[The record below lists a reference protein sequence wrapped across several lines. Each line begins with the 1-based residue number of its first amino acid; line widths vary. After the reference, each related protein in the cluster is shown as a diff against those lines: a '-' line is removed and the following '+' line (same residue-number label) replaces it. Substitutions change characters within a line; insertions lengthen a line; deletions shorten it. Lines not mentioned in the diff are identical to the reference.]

1 MFICSLNHGQALQ
14 KKNNRGVYGDGN
26 LQDALRL
33 VRDGM
38 PLIRVSKELRVPART
53 IRRQR
58 DALVATPGKVRLG
71 SSSAL
76 PPEVELVIHDHIQ
89 TMERA
94 LYGLTPT
101 DVRRLAYDVAV
112 TTGTNYPFNQ
122 TNKLAGKD
130 WLKSF
135 LRRHPD
141 LSIRQ
146 PQGTNLS
153 RAVGFNRAKVNE
165 FFGIYKD
172 VLNGHEYLPS
182 KVWNMDETGI
192 TSVHQP
198 GKVVASKGVRQVAKM
213 TSGEGGATVTVIC
226 AVSAAGAYLPPFIIF
241 PRKRMV
247 DQLMQGAPPQSVG
260 HASASGWT
268 DAGLFL
274 KWMEHFVLYTN
285 ASTQNR
291 HLIVLDGHHNHKTLD
306 AVNYARSH
314 GIELIT
320 LPPHCTH
327 KMQPLDRCYFKSL
340 KSAYNVSAD
349 NWMTSHHG
357 QRITFYDMAGIFG
370 TAFLRTS
377 TPDKAIN
384 GFRACGLWPFD
395 DTIFQDNEFAAA
407 AVTEEG
413 PPIYDTT
420 EQADVAAVEG
430 MCTMLTCTIYTGHTS
445 VNVHTMD
452 IPKPFHHTL
461 EAKRA

>member
-1 MFICSLNHGQALQ
+1 
-14 KKNNRGVYGDGN
+14 
-26 LQDALRL
+26 
-33 VRDGM
+33 
-38 PLIRVSKELRVPART
+38 
-53 IRRQR
+53 
-58 DALVATPGKVRLG
+58 
-71 SSSAL
+71 
-76 PPEVELVIHDHIQ
+76 
-89 TMERA
+89 
-94 LYGLTPT
+94 
-101 DVRRLAYDVAV
+101 
-112 TTGTNYPFNQ
+112 
-122 TNKLAGKD
+122 
-130 WLKSF
+130 
-135 LRRHPD
+135 
-141 LSIRQ
+141 
-146 PQGTNLS
+146 
-153 RAVGFNRAKVNE
+153 
-165 FFGIYKD
+165 
-172 VLNGHEYLPS
+172 
-182 KVWNMDETGI
+182 MDETGI

-213 TSGEGGATVTVIC
+213 TSGERGATVTVIC

-291 HLIVLDGHHNHKTLD
+291 HLDGHHSHNTLD
-306 AVNYARSH
+306 AVNYARAH

-327 KMQPLDRCYFKSL
+327 KKQPLDRCYFKSL

-395 DTIFQDNEFAAA
+395 DTIFQDN
-407 AVTEEG
+407 
-413 PPIYDTT
+413 D
-420 EQADVAAVEG
+420 
-430 MCTMLTCTIYTGHTS
+430 M
-445 VNVHTMD
+445 
-452 IPKPFHHTL
+452 IPLSRPMWLPLKVC
-461 EAKRA
+461 AQC